1 MEQTELNFDGIINIR
16 GTVENVVYHSE
27 ETGYGVCDIEDEQ
40 GELVTAVGTMPY
52 ISVGEQVDLYGRWAH
67 HKVYGR
73 QFKVERFEKV
83 LPTDKNDILRYL
95 ASGAIKGVGPK
106 IAKKIVDKYGEEAF
120 DVISNHPTW
129 LADING
135 ISMRKA
141 LEISEDFKE
150 KSGVRDI
157 IMYCNEGFSPNT
169 AMKIYRVWGKNAL
182 GILKTNPY
190 CLCTDIEGIGF
201 KYADEIARNAGIPKN
216 DENRIKSAITY
227 VLGVFA
233 SRDGHTYV
241 LKDKLEE
248 AVSRLLEIDISYI
261 TSQLPVL
268 IQEKR
273 IKKVEYKGETHIY
286 LTDAYLNEEYI
297 ARKLIVLD
305 RSASSLDKHNIK
317 SLISRIEL
325 EDNITY
331 AEMQKKAIYEAMENG
346 VTILT
351 GGPGTGKTT
360 IVKALLQIFNRLN
373 MKCAL
378 CAPTGRAAKRMSDA
392 TSSTAKTIHRLLE
405 FDSLSKEVNVPEFL
419 RNENNHLEQDVIIVD
434 ESSMIDVPLMS
445 SLLKAIKPG
454 ARLILIGDIYQLP
467 SVGEGNVLND
477 IIASDKFSVVTL
489 NEIFRQAENS
499 GIVVNAHRVN
509 NGEMP
514 DFKEKYEDFFFVS
527 ITDESEI
534 PSYIANLCKNRLP
547 KKYGNSIFDGI
558 QLISPTKKGLCGT
571 QNLNLMLQSNINP
584 PSSTKNEYVTRIG
597 KIYREGDKVMQIR
610 NNYNIEWERENETG
624 SGVFNGDIGVIEAID
639 NEEKT
644 IVVNYDGKLATYDFT
659 LFEEIDH
666 AYCIT
671 VHKSQGSEYPFVIIL
686 VTKCVNMLLTRNLI
700 YTAITR
706 AEKMVLLIGDKDIL
720 EIMVNNNISVNRNTG
735 LKNFLVNSQI

>member
-1 MEQTELNFDGIINIR
+1 MEQQDSIGNVIRVR

-52 ISVGEQVDLYGRWAH
+52 VSVGEQVELYGSWMH

-73 QFKVERFEKV
+73 QFRVERFEKV
-83 LPTDKNDILRYL
+83 LPTEKNDILRYL

-106 IAKKIVDKYGEEAF
+106 IAKKIVDRYGEEAF

-141 LEISEDFKE
+141 MEICEDFKE

-157 IMYCNEGFSPNT
+157 IMFCNEGFSPNT
-169 AMKIYRVWGKNAL
+169 AMKIYRQWGKESL
-182 GILKTNPY
+182 GVLRQNPY

-201 KYADEIARNAGIPKN
+201 KRADELAKSLGIAKD
-216 DENRIKSAITY
+216 DENRIKSAIEY
-227 VLGVFA
+227 VMGVFA

-241 LKDKLEE
+241 SIEKLQE
-248 AVSRLLEIDISYI
+248 AVSKLLEIEPSLIPRQMEALISENK
-261 TSQLPVL
+261 L
-268 IQEKR
+268 
-273 IKKVEYKGETHIY
+273 KVVKFKNETHVY
-286 LTDAYLNEEYI
+286 LTESYLNEQYI

-305 RSASSLDKHNIK
+305 KGASAIDKINIS
-317 SLISRIEL
+317 SLISRIER

-331 AEMQKKAIYEAMENG
+331 AEMQRKAIKKALENG
-346 VTILT
+346 VTVLT

-360 IVKALLQIFNRLN
+360 IIKALLHIFSSLH

-392 TSSTAKTIHRLLE
+392 TSSEAKTIHRLLE
-405 FDSLSKEVNVPEFL
+405 LEKLSELTSKPQFA
-419 RNENNHLEQDVIIVD
+419 RNEKNHLDEDVIIAD
-434 ESSMIDVPLMS
+434 ESSMIDVPLMAA
-445 SLLKAIKPG
+445 LLKAIKPG

-477 IIASDKFSVVTL
+477 IIESEKFSVVTL

-499 GIVVNAHRVN
+499 GIVVNAHKINR
-509 NGEMP
+509 GELP
-514 DFKEKYEDFFFVS
+514 DFKEKYEDYFFVS
-527 ITDESEI
+527 MLDETEI
-534 PSYIANLCKNRLP
+534 PSYISNLCKNRLP
-547 KKYGNSIFDGI
+547 NKYGNDIVDDI
-558 QLISPTKKGLCGT
+558 QIISPTKKGECGT
-571 QNLNLMLQSNINP
+571 QNLNVILQKSLNP
-584 PSSTKNEYVTRIG
+584 PSSNKKEYITRIG

-610 NNYNIEWERENETG
+610 NNYGIEWERNGETG
-624 SGVFNGDIGVIEAID
+624 NGVFNGDIGTIESID
-639 NEEKT
+639 NEEKS
-644 IVVNYDGKLATYDFT
+644 IVINYEGRLATYDFT
-659 LFEEIDH
+659 LFEEIEH

-671 VHKSQGSEYPFVIIL
+671 VHKSQGSEYPIVIIP
-686 VTKCVNMLLTRNLI
+686 VTKCANMLLTRNLI

-720 EIMVNNNISVNRNTG
+720 EIMVSNNISINRNTG
-735 LKNFLVNSQI
+735 LKNFLVNSGI

>member
-1 MEQTELNFDGIINIR
+1 MEQQDSIGNVIRVR

-52 ISVGEQVDLYGRWAH
+52 VSVGEQVELYGSWMH

-73 QFKVERFEKV
+73 QFRVERFEKV
-83 LPTDKNDILRYL
+83 LPTEKNDILRYL

-106 IAKKIVDKYGEEAF
+106 IAKKIVDRYGEEAF

-141 LEISEDFKE
+141 MEISEDFKE

-157 IMYCNEGFSPNT
+157 IMFCNEGFSPNT
-169 AMKIYRVWGKNAL
+169 AMKIYRQWGKESL
-182 GILKTNPY
+182 GVLRHNPY

-201 KYADEIARNAGIPKN
+201 KRADELARSLGIAKD
-216 DENRIKSAITY
+216 DENRIKSAIEY

-241 LKDKLEE
+241 GIEKLQE
-248 AVSRLLEIDISYI
+248 AVSKLLEIEPSLIPRQMEALISENK
-261 TSQLPVL
+261 L
-268 IQEKR
+268 
-273 IKKVEYKGETHIY
+273 KVVKFKNETHVY
-286 LTDAYLNEEYI
+286 LTESYLNEQYI

-305 RSASSLDKHNIK
+305 KGASAIDKINIS
-317 SLISRIEL
+317 SLISRIER

-331 AEMQKKAIYEAMENG
+331 AEMQRKAIKKALENG
-346 VTILT
+346 VTVLT

-360 IVKALLQIFNRLN
+360 IIKALLHIFSSLH

-392 TSSTAKTIHRLLE
+392 TSSEAKTIHRLLE
-405 FDSLSKEVNVPEFL
+405 LEKLSELSNRPEFA
-419 RNENNHLEQDVIIVD
+419 RNEKNHLDEDVIIAD
-434 ESSMIDVPLMS
+434 ESSMIDVPLMAA
-445 SLLKAIKPG
+445 LLKAIKPG

-477 IIASDKFSVVTL
+477 IIASKKFSVVTL

-499 GIVVNAHRVN
+499 GIVVNAHKINR
-509 NGEMP
+509 GELP
-514 DFKEKYEDFFFVS
+514 DFKEKYEDYFFVS
-527 ITDESEI
+527 MLDETEI
-534 PSYIANLCKNRLP
+534 PSYISNLCKNRLP
-547 KKYGNSIFDGI
+547 NKYGNGIIDGI
-558 QLISPTKKGLCGT
+558 QLISPTKKGECGT
-571 QNLNLMLQSNINP
+571 QNLNVILQKSLNP
-584 PSSTKNEYVTRIG
+584 PSSGKKEYVTRIG

-610 NNYNIEWERENETG
+610 NNYGIEWERNGETG
-624 SGVFNGDIGVIEAID
+624 NGVFNGDIGTIESID
-639 NEEKT
+639 NEEKS
-644 IVVNYDGKLATYDFT
+644 IVINYEGRLATYDFT
-659 LFEEIDH
+659 LFEEIEH

-671 VHKSQGSEYPFVIIL
+671 VHKSQGSEYPIVIIP
-686 VTKCVNMLLTRNLI
+686 VTKCANMLLTRNLI

-720 EIMVNNNISVNRNTG
+720 EIMVSNNISISRNTG
-735 LKNFLVNSQI
+735 LKNFLANSTI